1 MTDKNGI
8 EIITGMTVR
17 IENAYCKSDNGL
29 YFVHRSPGDPTWCG
43 HDYSLIKICKNGK
56 PSKGKYNIAFWPL
69 THFMSDRRKAAEAKA
84 WDKENATIDVVT
96 GIDMQY
102 IIEALQEEHD
112 TLAKQTERQAW
123 DWGEENAHV
132 QQSRKSV
139 AWYEELIE
147 RIKREAAPA
156 KPRKQKAVDN
166 TLRFF
171 WNGIK
176 VGDGDLIRCFY
187 SITRESRNSQ
197 GVKEI
202 SIYAKEYGHQIPW
215 ELNPTNDTDSMTDY
229 FCKDV
234 ALVKPGDEH
243 FDKVLKA
250 AQMQEVHDAK
260 RLIRK
265 GLDGYM
271 SRTLRMRDAIAI
283 VASDGK
289 ILCAGDIIPM
299 HGNTYQ
305 LYKRILG
312 IILKAGGS
320 MRAAFAIADIAVAGM
335 TSREAFATY
344 SLFTGTIGADEKT
357 IINNAAPIL
366 SECGQAARVAEIM
379 ELIDKYGEKKSIG
392 MRL

>member
-8 EIITGMTVR
+8 KIITGMTVSV
-17 IENAYCKSDNGL
+17 ENAYCKSDNGL

-43 HDYSLIKICKNGK
+43 RDYSLVKICKNGK

-69 THFMSDRRKAAEAKA
+69 THYMSDRRKAAEAKA
-84 WDKENATIDVVT
+84 WDRENATIEVVN

-147 RIKREAAPA
+147 RIKHGAAPA
-156 KPRKQKAVDN
+156 KPRKQKAPDN
-166 TLRFF
+166 TLHFF

-187 SITRESRNSQ
+187 SVTAESRKSNA
-197 GVKEI
+197 VKEI
-202 SIYAKEYGHQIPW
+202 RIYAKEYGHQIPW

-229 FCKDV
+229 FCTDV
-234 ALVKPGDEH
+234 ALVKPGDKYFEA
-243 FDKVLKA
+243 VLKA
-250 AQMQEVHDAK
+250 AQMENVHNAK
-260 RLIRK
+260 RIIRK
-265 GLDGYM
+265 GLNG
-271 SRTLRMRDAIAI
+271 SLSCILRMRDAIAT
-283 VASDGK
+283 VTSNGK
-289 ILCAGDIIPM
+289 LVHADYINLDFKAFA
-299 HGNTYQ
+299 T
-305 LYKRILG
+305 YKRALG

-320 MRAAFAIADIAVAGM
+320 VKAAIATADMAAGVP
-335 TSREAFATY
+335 SREAFATY

-357 IINNAAPIL
+357 IIENAAPIL

-379 ELIDKYGEKKSIG
+379 ELIDKYGEKKAVG

>member
-43 HDYSLIKICKNGK
+43 RDYSLTKICKNGK
-56 PSKGKYNIAFWPL
+56 PSKSKYNIAFWPL
-69 THFMSDRRKAAEAKA
+69 THYMSDRRKAAEAKA
-84 WDKENATIDVVT
+84 WDKENATIEVVN

-156 KPRKQKAVDN
+156 KPRKQKAPDN
-166 TLRFF
+166 TLHFF

-187 SITRESRNSQ
+187 RITR
-197 GVKEI
+197 KEQ
-202 SIYAKEYGHQIPW
+202 SHEVEEVWIYAKEYGHQIPW
-215 ELNPTNDTDSMTDY
+215 ELHPTNDTDSMNDY
-229 FCKDV
+229 FCTDV
-234 ALVKPGDEH
+234 ALVKPGDKYFEA
-243 FDKVLKA
+243 VLKA
-250 AQMQEVHDAK
+250 AQMENVHNAK
-260 RLIRK
+260 LIIRN
-265 GLDGYM
+265 GLNG
-271 SRTLRMRDAIAI
+271 SLSCILRMRDAIAT
-283 VASDGK
+283 VTSNGK
-289 ILCAGDIIPM
+289 KVRADYINLDIKAFAD
-299 HGNTYQ
+299 
-305 LYKRILG
+305 YKRTLG

-320 MRAAFAIADIAVAGM
+320 VKAAIATADMAAGVP
-335 TSREAFATY
+335 SREAFATY
-344 SLFTGTIGADEKT
+344 GLFTGTIGEDER
-357 IINNAAPIL
+357 IILEEAAPIL
-366 SECGQAARVAEIM
+366 AEAGNAVSTAEIM
-379 ELIDKYGEKKSIG
+379 GLIDKYGEKKSVG

>member
-1 MTDKNGI
+1 MTDKNGSK
-8 EIITGMTVR
+8 IITGMTVR
-17 IENAYCKSDNGL
+17 IANAYCKSDNGL

-43 HDYSLIKICKNGK
+43 RDYSLVKICKSGK
-56 PSKGKYNIAFWPL
+56 PSKGKYSTAFWPL

-84 WDKENATIDVVT
+84 WDKANATIEVVN

-123 DWGEENAHV
+123 DWGEDNAHV

-156 KPRKQKAVDN
+156 KPRKQKAPDN
-166 TLRFF
+166 TLHFF

-187 SITRESRNSQ
+187 RITRKKQSHE
-197 GVKEI
+197 VEEVW
-202 SIYAKEYGHQIPW
+202 IYAKEYGHQIPW

-229 FCKDV
+229 FCTDV
-234 ALVKPGDEH
+234 AVVKPGDKYFEA
-243 FDKVLKA
+243 VLKA
-250 AQMQEVHDAK
+250 VQMQEVHNAK
-260 RLIRK
+260 RVIRK
-265 GLDGYM
+265 GLDGSMYRVLM
-271 SRTLRMRDAIAI
+271 MRDAIAI
-283 VASDGK
+283 VTSNGN
-289 ILCAGDIIPM
+289 ILHADSID
-299 HGNTYQ
+299 
-305 LYKRILG
+305 LDSKAFAAYKRTLG

-320 MRAAFAIADIAVAGM
+320 VKAALAIADMAAGL
-335 TSREAFATY
+335 TSRETFATY
-344 SLFTGTIGADEKT
+344 GLFTGAIGEDERV
-357 IINNAAPIL
+357 ILEEAAPIL
-366 SECGQAARVAEIM
+366 AEAGNAVSTAEIM
-379 ELIDKYGEKKSIG
+379 GLIDKYGEKKAVS

>member
-17 IENAYCKSDNGL
+17 IANAYCKSDNGL

-43 HDYSLIKICKNGK
+43 RDYSLVKICKNGK
-56 PSKGKYNIAFWPL
+56 PSKGKYNIASWPL
-69 THFMSDRRKAAEAKA
+69 THYMSDRRKAAEAKA
-84 WDKENATIDVVT
+84 YDKEHATIEVVN

-102 IIEALQEEHD
+102 IIDALQEEHD
-112 TLAKQTERQAW
+112 TLSKQTERQAW

-156 KPRKQKAVDN
+156 KPRKQKAPDN

-187 SITRESRNSQ
+187 SVTRESRNSQ
-197 GVKEI
+197 DVKEVR
-202 SIYAKEYGHQIPW
+202 IYAKEYGHQIPW

-234 ALVKPGDEH
+234 ALVKPCDEH

-305 LYKRILG
+305 LYKRVLG

-320 MRAAFAIADIAVAGM
+320 MRAAIATADIAAAGM

-357 IINNAAPIL
+357 IIENAAPIL

-379 ELIDKYGEKKSIG
+379 ELIDKYGEKKAVG

>member
-29 YFVHRSPGDPTWCG
+29 YFVHRSPGDPTWSG
-43 HDYSLIKICKNGK
+43 HDYSLTKICKNGK

-69 THFMSDRRKAAEAKA
+69 THYMSDRRKAAEAKA
-84 WDKENATIDVVT
+84 WDKENATIEVVN

-102 IIEALQEEHD
+102 IIEELQEERD

-156 KPRKQKAVDN
+156 KHRKQKAPDT
-166 TLRFF
+166 TLHFF

-187 SITRESRNSQ
+187 GITCKKQSHE
-197 GVKEI
+197 VEDVW
-202 SIYAKEYGHQIPW
+202 IYAKELGHQIPW
-215 ELNPTNDTDSMTDY
+215 ELNPTNDTDSTTDY
-229 FCKDV
+229 FCTDV
-234 ALVKPGDEH
+234 ARLHPGDAYFE
-243 FDKVLKA
+243 DALAGARKEA
-250 AQMQEVHDAK
+250 VHDAK
-260 RLIRK
+260 RIVKKFSFYDLSSIVR
-265 GLDGYM
+265 L
-271 SRTLRMRDAIAI
+271 RDAIATIASNGAILWAGWITFNNQSQKRYTSI
-283 VASDGK
+283 VKTLVARGRSV
-289 ILCAGDIIPM
+289 
-299 HGNTYQ
+299 
-305 LYKRILG
+305 
-312 IILKAGGS
+312 
-320 MRAAFAIADIAVAGM
+320 RAAVAIADMADGK
-335 TSREAFATY
+335 TCREICETYALFA
-344 SLFTGTIGADEKT
+344 GTINDDEKA
-357 IINNAAPIL
+357 IMEDAAPIL
-366 SECGQAARVAEIM
+366 AEAGNTVSTAEIM
-379 ELIDKYGEKKSIG
+379 GLIDKYGEKKAVS